1 MSIGFTFEIPSMI
14 KADYKYVENALEHA
28 RLLGFDG
35 DENDDFTDGD
45 GGWSYT
51 GKILSVLVD
60 GQPQFEEIEEDDDG
74 YKTFAGGIVTSLREA
89 YDSVR
94 ECFDDEQILEEI
106 DHRING
112 SEEAFQAALS
122 AE

>member
-1 MSIGFTFEIPSMI
+1 MI

-28 RLLGFDG
+28 RLLGFEG

-45 GGWSYT
+45 GGWSYA

-112 SEEAFQAALS
+112 SEEAFQAALA